1 LVLEGI
7 APFNIPEGK
16 IDIEFFSKDE
26 IQIE

>member
-16 IDIEFFSKDE
+16 IEIEFFSKDE
-26 IQIE
+26 I